1 MSETFLSYQD
11 ILSVPDELCPMIALS
26 DNIRSLFSW
35 GIKVHSRGSYN
46 HAMWLIRGGKFA
58 TQDVTFRTVPVTD
71 YLKRHRIK
79 LWMNESWTPEQRL
92 ALLVSIH
99 EDLARPWYKRLYDP
113 LAILGQAIYCD
124 WIQTPGLD
132 ICSDK
137 GKYLKTVDPSYNLNH
152 PDPEDINRW
161 LEESGRY
168 RVYGRYV
175 PD

>member
-1 MSETFLSYQD
+1 MSEMFLSYQD

-58 TQDVTFRTVPVTD
+58 TQ
-71 YLKRHRIK
+71 
-79 LWMNESWTPEQRL
+79 RL

-137 GKYLKTVDPSYNLNH
+137 GKYLKIVDPSYNLNH